1 MIIED
6 LIKNGESQTVE
17 FKERITAPQMLARI
31 ISAFSNT
38 DGGTILIGIR
48 EPNIVVG
55 IDPERF
61 ENTYQQAV
69 QRVTGLAKTS
79 SEIIELNNKKIGV
92 IHVEKAVSPVGS
104 SEGYF
109 TRLGESDRALGPE
122 QLKQLFAKRSM
133 DEKLSLWRNEIA
145 ILKRQY
151 DTKIALLLREKAQQ
165 IVFLKEQIDFQT
177 KHNLSKKEQLLST
190 YTIALSAKEPSRELK
205 ACYAQV
211 VKSGKK
217 IALEK
222 IAVGDE
228 FELQSAQTI
237 LKAKALESL
246 RSEG

>member
-122 QLKQLFAKRSM
+122 QLKQLFAKEISINNAV
-133 DEKLSLWRNEIA
+133 DSLSLYRSSYHLTPASNRCLVYATLVRTSFGINF
-145 ILKRQY
+145 RP
-151 DTKIALLLREKAQQ
+151 
-165 IVFLKEQIDFQT
+165 FL
-177 KHNLSKKEQLLST
+177 NML
-190 YTIALSAKEPSRELK
+190 
-205 ACYAQV
+205 
-211 VKSGKK
+211 
-217 IALEK
+217 
-222 IAVGDE
+222 
-228 FELQSAQTI
+228 
-237 LKAKALESL
+237 
-246 RSEG
+246 